1 MPPPDPELNKRLA
14 SASAPEHDQTAG
26 PYGTVRATTGK
37 GEEKETLTLNL
48 KEEGRGDKGSVLTG
62 EKVAAGGE
70 SRAIAVASGSCHAPR
85 AAPAV
90 ASVSSLRRREEFF
103 CSSRVDDF
111 FPGLTEQGNPW
122 WAGLNFVGA

>member
-1 MPPPDPELNKRLA
+1 MPPPDPELNKRSA

-70 SRAIAVASGSCHAPR
+70 SRAIAVASGSRHAPPPPSR
-85 AAPAV
+85 PCLRCAAA
-90 ASVSSLRRREEFF
+90 R
-103 CSSRVDDF
+103 
-111 FPGLTEQGNPW
+111 
-122 WAGLNFVGA
+122 NFSAPLE